1 MSDQQLRSDAV
12 WTKAAELSA
21 IPDPGMAAFDV
32 GAERVVIARAGATVY
47 AVEDRCSHDDGP
59 LSDGS
64 IEGTEIL
71 CPRHGA
77 RFDLRTGD
85 ATRMPASAPVRVFP
99 VKIEGGAVLV
109 DLGSG

>member
-1 MSDQQLRSDAV
+1 MAAV

-21 IPDPGMAAFDV
+21 IPDPGMAAFDL
-32 GAERVVIARAGATVY
+32 GEERVMIARAGSTIY

-59 LSDGS
+59 LGAGILD
-64 IEGTEIL
+64 GTEVI

-77 RFDLRTGD
+77 RFDLKTGA

-99 VKIEGGAVLV
+99 VKIEGGTVLV
-109 DLGSG
+109 DLGGT